1 MRFARHF
8 ITLMAYIFF
17 TQPAV
22 FSMARISA
30 CPPFQVDKDEDEGCL
45 IYAAAN
51 IANGKVYI
59 GLSTTPLRVR
69 RTGHLSRARARP
81 TYPFSRAIAKYGQ
94 DAFAW
99 YTVHS
104 GLPDNQVLDD
114 AEIYYIKT
122 LMSRCNIPIC
132 RMVESSLS
140 VSRRGSSSV
149 KGCVCCRRRNRLNP
163 CLGLFGVREDLA
175 ELLKLA
181 TKSRR
186 PRMSP

>member
-1 MRFARHF
+1 M
-8 ITLMAYIFF
+8 IQLYSDLIPSQAYIFF

-45 IYAAAN
+45 IYAAVN
-51 IANGKVYI
+51 TVNGKVYV
-59 GLSTTPLRVR
+59 GLSTTPLQVR
-69 RTGHLSRARARP
+69 RAGHLSRARARP

-140 VSRRGSSSV
+140 VSSTWTS
-149 KGCVCCRRRNRLNP
+149 RL
-163 CLGLFGVREDLA
+163 
-175 ELLKLA
+175 
-181 TKSRR
+181 
-186 PRMSP
+186 